1 MILILKTSDGKEVSV
16 ESDLLGK
23 YSNLVKGMLDQ
34 YSLDSEKESKDKT
47 VLPFYNISSTTVN
60 LLMEFLKGF
69 NQFVELK
76 IPITFDNH

>member
-34 YSLDSEKESKDKT
+34 YSLDSEKESKEKT
-47 VLPFYNISSTTVN
+47 VLPFYNISSTTIN